1 MRVLVAEDDAN
12 MRRGI
17 VEVLE
22 GEGYDAV
29 AAADGEEAWSLF
41 ERARPD
47 FVCLD
52 IMMPKLDGYEVCRRI
67 RARDAAIPI
76 VFLSAKSEEIDK
88 VLGLELGADDYVM
101 KPFGVKEFVAR
112 VRAITRRCLASRP
125 EPATSAF
132 RFGDLDV
139 LPDELRARRGDATID
154 LSLREVKLLR
164 CFAEHPD
171 RVLDRDFLFSK
182 CWGVDHYPNSRTLD
196 QHVSKL
202 RKKVEVDPK
211 APRWITT
218 VHGAG
223 YRYVPRVNT

>member
-1 MRVLVAEDDAN
+1 MRVLVAEDDPN

-29 AAADGEEAWSLF
+29 AASDGEEAWVLF

-67 RARDAAIPI
+67 RAQDATIPI

-112 VRAITRRCLASRP
+112 VRAISRRCLASRR
-125 EPATSAF
+125 AVASTTF
-132 RFGDLDV
+132 RFGDLEV
-139 LPDELRARRGDATID
+139 LPNELRARRDDETID

-164 CFAEHPD
+164 CFAAHPD

-182 CWGVDHYPNSRTLD
+182 CWGIDHYPNSRTLD

-202 RKKVEVDPK
+202 RKKVEHDPK

-223 YRYVPRVNT
+223 YRYVPGTGT